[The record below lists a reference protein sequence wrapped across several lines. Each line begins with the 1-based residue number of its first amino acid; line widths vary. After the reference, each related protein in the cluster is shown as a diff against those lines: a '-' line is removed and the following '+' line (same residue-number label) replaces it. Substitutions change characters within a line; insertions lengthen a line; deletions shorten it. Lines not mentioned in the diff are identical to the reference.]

1 MDKRERGVWLK
12 MLVLYFVG
20 VGRDVVVVVVVVTP
34 AVI

>member
-20 VGRDVVVVVVVVTP
+20 VGRDVVVVVVVTP